1 MIGGGRVWSEMIYPQ
16 APYDVERLFGRVRMD
31 PLQYIEIENGL
42 FKVPLVLRRGEAV
55 VEIQS
60 QGTKERPAF
69 EIRGDEDSQK
79 DEVVSRICTMYDF
92 HMKPR
97 DIIATLNPTT
107 IGEFV
112 ERYAGMPIICEPD
125 TYSALLKNIVHQQ
138 LNMKFAYT
146 LTYRFVTRYGREK
159 QGVWFYPDAK
169 VVSKLT
175 VEELRELQFS
185 NRKAEY
191 VIGVARKIINGD
203 LNMEELSSL
212 SNEEVYKKLL
222 PIRGVGPWTV
232 ECVLLFGLGRKNIL
246 PAGDVGIQN
255 AIKKW
260 FNLSTKPTKEEL
272 YSYHE
277 KWSPYSSYV
286 SMYLWESLSD
296 S

>member
-1 MIGGGRVWSEMIYPQ
+1 MVGGGRMWSEMIYPQ
-16 APYDVERLFGRVRMD
+16 APYDVERLFGRVSMD
-31 PLQYIEIENGL
+31 PLQYIEIENRL
-42 FKVPLVLRRGEAV
+42 LKVPLVLNHGEAV
-55 VEIQS
+55 VSIQS

-69 EIRGDEDSQK
+69 EIKGEEVSQK
-79 DEVVSRICTMYDF
+79 DEVVSRICAMYDF
-92 HMKPR
+92 DMKPR
-97 DIIATLNPTT
+97 AILAALNSTT
-107 IGEFV
+107 IGELV
-112 ERYAGMPIICEPD
+112 GQYAGMPIICEPD
-125 TYSALLKNIVHQQ
+125 CYSALLKNIVHQQ

-146 LTYRFVTRYGREK
+146 LTYRFVTSYGREK
-159 QGVWFYPDAK
+159 HGVWFYPDAE

-191 VIGVARKIINGD
+191 VIGIARKIINGE
-203 LNMEELSSL
+203 LNMEELSAL

-232 ECVLLFGLGRKNIL
+232 ECVLLFGLGRKDIL

-260 FNLSTKPTKEEL
+260 FNLPTKPTKEEL
-272 YSYHE
+272 YAYHD

-286 SMYLWESLSD
+286 SMYLWESLSE
-296 S
+296 